1 MKTKLFSFVLSF
13 LLAGALMAGGTKE
26 GSGKVETPKTYQI
39 SISYGGSEGAE
50 DDICAKEFK
59 KRVEEKSKGRL
70 TVKLYGN
77 EQLGK
82 EVDVVNQLQL
92 GSIDMAIMGTTVHE
106 QAAPEYNIWSAYYI
120 FRSGKEIMSVLNGPI
135 GQKVQEAMLKNKGIR
150 IIGYGLRGPRHL
162 TSNRPIKTASD
173 VKGLKIRIPLQPIY
187 VESWKALG
195 AFPQAIALGELY
207 MALKQGIV
215 EAQENPL
222 SFIYSLAF
230 YEVQKYV
237 NLTGHQRAFFTYV
250 LSDKTYQR
258 FDPEMQKLIL
268 EEGKFIT
275 QFHNDLQDK
284 SEADYRKKLEDKGM
298 TFVEVDQQSFQNALK
313 DIPAKFSQKWVPNLY
328 EDILKEIAKAR

>member
-1 MKTKLFSFVLSF
+1 MKTF
-13 LLAGALMAGGTKE
+13 
-26 GSGKVETPKTYQI
+26 QI
-39 SISYGGSEGAE
+39 SISYGGAEGAE

-59 KRVEEKSKGRL
+59 KRIEEKTKGRV

-82 EVDVVNQLQL
+82 EVDIVNQLQL
-92 GSIDMAIMGTTVHE
+92 GSVDMAIMGTTVHE
-106 QAAPEYNIWSAYYI
+106 QGAPEYNIWSAYYI
-120 FRSGKEIMSVLNGPI
+120 FQSGKEIMAVLNGPI
-135 GQKVQEAMLKNKGIR
+135 GQRVHDAMLKNKGIR

-162 TSNRPIKTASD
+162 TSNRPIKTAAD

-222 SFIYSLAF
+222 SYIYSLAF

-237 NLTGHQRAFFTYV
+237 NLTGHQ
-250 LSDKTYQR
+250 
-258 FDPEMQKLIL
+258 
-268 EEGKFIT
+268 
-275 QFHNDLQDK
+275 
-284 SEADYRKKLEDKGM
+284 
-298 TFVEVDQQSFQNALK
+298 QSLFYLCA
-313 DIPAKFSQKWVPNLY
+313 
-328 EDILKEIAKAR
+328 ER